1 MGVALRAAEWYNAD
15 MKGTEVK
22 DNYKW
27 WALGLLW
34 VAFFLQQGT
43 RQLFGPSVPAIC
55 ASLGV
60 DKVAIGVVGTV
71 FAMTYGI
78 CVPFAGLTADLF
90 NRKWM
95 VTIGVAVFCLGI
107 FASGFVASIGLLIL
121 TYGILNGFG
130 QTFYYPSA
138 TSLVSQLHRESRAT
152 AISILQ
158 LGLYIGIVGCGSLAG
173 FLAGRGGESWRLP
186 FWIFGGL
193 GLAWA
198 VALAVF
204 LKDTKPVTAVS
215 QSNNLNNPNNR
226 TTSDKPS
233 IREALI
239 AVVSKPTAICVT
251 LGLAMMIYV
260 DIGFKNWM
268 PTHLQNTFMDACPY
282 LQRWSGLHAV
292 LWHYL
297 GAIIGVLVGSRIGDR
312 LVKGRPGIRLE
323 LGVAGLGLAIPFIV
337 WMALSPTFLQCC
349 IAMFVFGVF
358 RGVYDSNFMAS
369 FFDVVN
375 PRYHASGVGIM
386 MCVAFLFGSLSSTVL
401 PWIAKVLNG
410 NMAYSMASLAGFY
423 LVGGLI
429 LVLSRVRF
437 LKRDLAQR

>member
-1 MGVALRAAEWYNAD
+1 MND
-15 MKGTEVK
+15 K
-22 DNYKW
+22 NYKW

-60 DKVAIGVVGTV
+60 DKVGIGVVGTV

-95 VTIGVAVFCLGI
+95 VTIGVAIFCGGI
-107 FASGFVASIGLLIL
+107 FLSGFIASVGLLIL

-138 TSLVSQLHRESRAT
+138 TSLVSQLHKESRAT

-173 FLAGRGGESWRLP
+173 FVAGKGGESWRTP

-198 VALAVF
+198 VALAFF
-204 LKDTKPVTAVS
+204 LRDTKPAACTPANASRGDRDGTAE
-215 QSNNLNNPNNR
+215 
-226 TTSDKPS
+226 KPS
-233 IREALI
+233 IKEAVA
-239 AVVSKPTAICVT
+239 AVFSKPTAICVI

-268 PTHLQNTFMDACPY
+268 PSHLQETFGQACPF
-282 LQRWSGLHAV
+282 LKQWAGLHAV
-292 LWHYL
+292 LWHYV

-323 LGVAGLGLAIPFIV
+323 LGIAGLGLAIPFIV
-337 WMALSPTFLQCC
+337 WMAMTQSFALCC
-349 IAMFVFGVF
+349 VAMLGFGLF

-386 MCVAFLFGSLSSTVL
+386 MCIAFLFGSLSSTVL
-401 PWIAKVLNG
+401 PWLAKLLGG
-410 NMAYSMASLAGFY
+410 NMAWSMSSLAGFY
-423 LVGGLI
+423 LIGALVI
-429 LVLSRVRF
+429 LLARTSF
-437 LKRDLAQR
+437 LRRDYE

>member
-1 MGVALRAAEWYNAD
+1 MNE
-15 MKGTEVK
+15 K
-22 DNYKW
+22 NYKW
-27 WALGLLW
+27 WALALLW

-43 RQLFGPSVPAIC
+43 RQLFGPSVPSIC
-55 ASLGV
+55 ASFGV
-60 DKVAIGVVGTV
+60 DKVALGVVGTV

-107 FASGFVASIGLLIL
+107 FLSGFVATVGLLIL

-138 TSLVSQLHRESRAT
+138 TSLISQLHKDSRAT

-173 FLAGRGGESWRLP
+173 FVAGKGGESWRTP
-186 FWIFGGL
+186 FWIFGGI

-198 VALAVF
+198 VALAFF
-204 LKDTKPVTAVS
+204 LKDTKPTTAGTPSLRNDGVS
-215 QSNNLNNPNNR
+215 PSTPA
-226 TTSDKPS
+226 KPS
-233 IREALI
+233 VGEAI
-239 AVVSKPTAICVT
+239 KAVFAKPTAICVI

-268 PTHLQNTFMDACPY
+268 PSHLQETFGNACPF
-282 LQRWSGLHAV
+282 LKQWAGLHAV
-292 LWHYL
+292 LWHYV
-297 GAIIGVLVGSRIGDR
+297 GAIVGILIGSRIGDR

-323 LGVAGLGLAIPFIV
+323 LGIAGLALAIPFIV
-337 WMALSPTFLQCC
+337 WMAMTQSFALCC
-349 IAMFVFGVF
+349 VAMLGFGIF

-375 PRYHASGVGIM
+375 PRYHASGCGIM
-386 MCVAFLFGSLSSTVL
+386 MCIAFLFGSLSSTVL
-401 PWIAKVLNG
+401 PWLAKLLGG
-410 NMAYSMASLAGFY
+410 NMAWSMSSLAGFY
-423 LVGGLI
+423 FIGALVI
-429 LVLSRVRF
+429 VLARVRF
-437 LKRDLAQR
+437 LKRDCEKVG

>member
-1 MGVALRAAEWYNAD
+1 
-15 MKGTEVK
+15 MKK
-22 DNYKW
+22 IDYKW
-27 WALGLLW
+27 GALGLLW

-55 ASLGV
+55 GSLGV

-71 FAMTYGI
+71 FAMMYGI

-95 VTIGVAVFCLGI
+95 VTAGVAIFCGGI
-107 FASGFVASIGLLIL
+107 FLSGCVATVGMLIL
-121 TYGILNGFG
+121 TYGVLNGFG

-138 TSLVSQLHRESRAT
+138 TSLISQLHKESRAT

-173 FLAGRGGESWRLP
+173 FVAGKGGESWRAP
-186 FWIFGGL
+186 FWLFGGI

-198 VALAVF
+198 VALAFF
-204 LKDTKPVTAVS
+204 LKDTKPVTVAGAAA
-215 QSNNLNNPNNR
+215 
-226 TTSDKPS
+226 KPS
-233 IREALI
+233 IKEAVA
-239 AVVSKPTAICVT
+239 AVFSRPTAICVI

-268 PTHLQNTFMDACPY
+268 PSHLQDVFGNACPF
-282 LQRWSGLHAV
+282 LTRWAGLHAV
-292 LWHYL
+292 LWHYV
-297 GAIIGVLVGSRIGDR
+297 GAIVGVLVGSRIGDR

-323 LGVAGLGLAIPFIV
+323 LGVAGLGLSIPFIV
-337 WMALSPTFLQCC
+337 WMAMTQSFALCC
-349 IAMFVFGVF
+349 FAMLGFGLF

-386 MCVAFLFGSLSSTVL
+386 MCIAFLFGSLSSTVL
-401 PWIAKVLNG
+401 PWMAKLLG
-410 NMAYSMASLAGFY
+410 GDMSWSMSSLAVFY
-423 LVGGLI
+423 LVGAAVI
-429 LVLSRVRF
+429 LVARVCF
-437 LKRDLAQR
+437 LKRDYIR

>member
-1 MGVALRAAEWYNAD
+1 
-15 MKGTEVK
+15 MKRL
-22 DNYKW
+22 DYKW
-27 WALGLLW
+27 TALALLW

-55 ASLGV
+55 GSLGI

-107 FASGFVASIGLLIL
+107 FASGFVASVGVLIV
-121 TYGILNGFG
+121 TYGILNGLG

-138 TSLVSQLHRESRAT
+138 SSLVSQLHRDSRAT
-152 AISILQ
+152 AMSILQ
-158 LGLYIGIVGCGSLAG
+158 LGLYIGIVGCGGLAG
-173 FLAGRGGESWRLP
+173 YLAGQGGDHWRLP

-193 GLAWA
+193 GLAWT
-198 VALAVF
+198 VALAFF
-204 LKDTKPVTAVS
+204 LRNTKPEEMKKEEGGGRKFGEPS
-215 QSNNLNNPNNR
+215 PD
-226 TTSDKPS
+226 DKPR
-233 IREALI
+233 IREACA
-239 AVVSKPTAICVT
+239 AVFAKPTALCVA

-268 PTHLQNTFMDACPY
+268 PSHLQGSFLDACPF
-282 LQRWSGLHAV
+282 LKQWAGLHAV

-297 GAIIGVLVGSRIGDR
+297 GAIVGILVGSRIGDR

-323 LGVAGLGLAIPFIV
+323 LGMVGLGLAIPFIV
-337 WMALSPTFLQCC
+337 WMAMTPSFLLCC
-349 IAMFVFGVF
+349 VAMFGFGVF

-386 MCVAFLFGSLSSTVL
+386 MCIAFLFGSLSSTVL
-401 PWIAKVLNG
+401 PWIAKAFNG
-410 NMAYSMASLAGFY
+410 DMSYSMASLAAFY
-423 LVGGLI
+423 LVGLLI
-429 LVLSRVRF
+429 ILLARTAF
-437 LKRDLAQR
+437 LKRDLVA

>member
-1 MGVALRAAEWYNAD
+1 MNE
-15 MKGTEVK
+15 K
-22 DNYKW
+22 NYKW
-27 WALGLLW
+27 WALALLW

-43 RQLFGPSVPAIC
+43 RQLFGPSVPSIC
-55 ASLGV
+55 ASFGV
-60 DKVAIGVVGTV
+60 DKVALGVVGTV

-95 VTIGVAVFCLGI
+95 VTVGVGVFCLGI
-107 FASGFVASIGLLIL
+107 FLSGFVASVGLLIL

-138 TSLVSQLHRESRAT
+138 TSLVSQLHKESRAT

-173 FLAGRGGESWRLP
+173 FVAGKGGESWRMP

-193 GLAWA
+193 GLAWV
-198 VALAVF
+198 VALVFF
-204 LKDTKPVTAVS
+204 LKDTKPVVVAGAAAKPTIKEAV
-215 QSNNLNNPNNR
+215 
-226 TTSDKPS
+226 
-233 IREALI
+233 A
-239 AVVSKPTAICVT
+239 AVFSKPTAICVI

-268 PTHLQNTFMDACPY
+268 PSHLQETFGNACPF
-282 LQRWSGLHAV
+282 LRQWAGLHAV
-292 LWHYL
+292 LWHYV
-297 GAIIGVLVGSRIGDR
+297 GAIVGVLAGSRFGDR

-323 LGVAGLGLAIPFIV
+323 LGIAGLGLAIPFIV
-337 WMALSPTFLQCC
+337 WMAMTQSFVLCC
-349 IAMFVFGVF
+349 VAMLGFGLF

-386 MCVAFLFGSLSSTVL
+386 MCIAFLFGSLSSTVL
-401 PWIAKVLNG
+401 PWLAKLLGG
-410 NMAYSMASLAGFY
+410 NMAWSMSSLGGFY
-423 LVGGLI
+423 LVGALVI
-429 LVLSRVRF
+429 LLARTCF
-437 LKRDLAQR
+437 LKRDYDRS

>member
-1 MGVALRAAEWYNAD
+1 
-15 MKGTEVK
+15 MKQ

-43 RQLFGPSVPAIC
+43 RQLFGPSVPSIC
-55 ASLGV
+55 ASFGV
-60 DKVAIGVVGTV
+60 DKVALGVVGTV

-107 FASGFVASIGLLIL
+107 FLSGFVASVGLLIL

-138 TSLVSQLHRESRAT
+138 TSLVSQLHKESRAT

-173 FLAGRGGESWRLP
+173 FVAGRGGESWRTP
-186 FWIFGGL
+186 FLVFGGI

-198 VALAVF
+198 VALVFF
-204 LKDTKPVTAVS
+204 LKDTKPVAVAGAVA
-215 QSNNLNNPNNR
+215 
-226 TTSDKPS
+226 KPS
-233 IREALI
+233 IKEAVR
-239 AVVSKPTAICVT
+239 AVFAKPTAICVI

-268 PTHLQNTFMDACPY
+268 PSHLQETFGNACPF
-282 LQRWSGLHAV
+282 LKQWAGLHAV

-297 GAIIGVLVGSRIGDR
+297 GAIVGVLAGSRFGDR

-323 LGVAGLGLAIPFIV
+323 LGIAGLGLAIPFIV
-337 WMALSPTFLQCC
+337 WMAMTQSFVLCC
-349 IAMFVFGVF
+349 VAMLGFGLF

-375 PRYHASGVGIM
+375 PRYHASGCGIM
-386 MCVAFLFGSLSSTVL
+386 MCIAFLFGSLSSTVL
-401 PWIAKVLNG
+401 PWLAKLLGG
-410 NMAYSMASLAGFY
+410 NMAWSMSSLGGFY
-423 LVGGLI
+423 LVGALVI
-429 LVLSRVRF
+429 LLARTCF
-437 LKRDLAQR
+437 LKRDYERS

>member
-1 MGVALRAAEWYNAD
+1 
-15 MKGTEVK
+15 MKTI
-22 DNYKW
+22 DYKW
-27 WALGLLW
+27 RALALLW

-55 ASLGV
+55 ASIGV

-71 FAMTYGI
+71 FAMMYGI

-90 NRKWM
+90 SRKWM
-95 VTIGVAVFCLGI
+95 VVSGVAIFCLGI
-107 FASGFVASIGLLIL
+107 FLSGFIASVGLLIV

-158 LGLYIGIVGCGSLAG
+158 LGLYIGIIGCGSLAG
-173 FLAGRGGESWRLP
+173 YLAGKGGESWRSP

-193 GLAWA
+193 GLVWA
-198 VALAVF
+198 ALLVF
-204 LKDTKPVTAVS
+204 ALRDTKPVAAAPGAV
-215 QSNNLNNPNNR
+215 
-226 TTSDKPS
+226 DKPS
-233 IREALI
+233 IAEAVK
-239 AVVSKPTAICVT
+239 AVLSKPTAFCVT

-268 PTHLQNTFMDACPY
+268 PSHLQSQFKDACPF
-282 LQRWSGLHAV
+282 LQQWAGFHAV
-292 LWHYL
+292 VWHYV
-297 GAIIGVLVGSRIGDR
+297 GAIVGVLVGSRIGDR
-312 LVKGRPGIRLE
+312 VVKARPGIRLE

-337 WMALSPTFLQCC
+337 WMSLTQSFAMCC
-349 IAMFVFGVF
+349 VAMLGFGVF
-358 RGVYDSNFMAS
+358 RGIYDSNFMAS

-386 MCVAFLFGSLSSTVL
+386 MCIAFLFGSLSSTVL
-401 PWIAKVLNG
+401 PFLEKTIGA
-410 NMAYSMASLAGFY
+410 MSTSMASLAGFY
-423 LVGGLI
+423 LVGAAI
-429 LVLSRVRF
+429 LVLARIAF
-437 LKRDLAQR
+437 LRRDLERS

>member
-1 MGVALRAAEWYNAD
+1 MKKLDYKWVALI
-15 MKGTEVK
+15 
-22 DNYKW
+22 
-27 WALGLLW
+27 LLW

-43 RQLFGPSVPAIC
+43 RQLFGPSVPSIC
-55 ASLGV
+55 ASFGV
-60 DKVAIGVVGTV
+60 DKVALGVVGTV

-107 FASGFVASIGLLIL
+107 FLSGFVATVGLLIL

-138 TSLVSQLHRESRAT
+138 TSLVSQLHKESRAT

-173 FLAGRGGESWRLP
+173 FVAGRGGESWRIP
-186 FWIFGGL
+186 FWVFGGI
-193 GLAWA
+193 GLAWV
-198 VALAVF
+198 VALAIF
-204 LKDTKPVTAVS
+204 LKDTKPVVVEGAAA
-215 QSNNLNNPNNR
+215 
-226 TTSDKPS
+226 KPS
-233 IREALI
+233 IKEAI
-239 AVVSKPTAICVT
+239 RAVFAKPTAICVI

-268 PTHLQNTFMDACPY
+268 PSHLQETFGQSCPF
-282 LQRWSGLHAV
+282 LRQWAGLHAV
-292 LWHYL
+292 LWHYV
-297 GAIIGVLVGSRIGDR
+297 GAIVGVLFGSRIGDR

-323 LGVAGLGLAIPFIV
+323 LGIVGLGLAIPFIV
-337 WMALSPTFLQCC
+337 WMAMTQSFTLCC
-349 IAMFVFGVF
+349 VAMLGFGLF

-386 MCVAFLFGSLSSTVL
+386 MCIAFLFGSLSSTVL
-401 PWIAKVLNG
+401 PWLAKLLDG
-410 NMAYSMASLAGFY
+410 NMSWSMSSLGGFY
-423 LVGGLI
+423 LVGALVI
-429 LVLSRVRF
+429 LLARTCF
-437 LKRDLAQR
+437 LQRDSERMN

>member
-1 MGVALRAAEWYNAD
+1 MIYDIMRG
-15 MKGTEVK
+15 MKK
-22 DNYKW
+22 LDYKW
-27 WALGLLW
+27 TALALLW

-55 ASLGV
+55 GSLGI

-71 FAMTYGI
+71 FAMMYGI

-95 VTIGVAVFCLGI
+95 VTVGVGIFCLGI
-107 FASGFVASIGLLIL
+107 FLSGFVASVGLLIV
-121 TYGILNGFG
+121 TYGVLNGLG

-138 TSLVSQLHRESRAT
+138 SSLVSQLHKESRAT
-152 AISILQ
+152 AMSILQ
-158 LGLYIGIVGCGSLAG
+158 LGLYIGIVGCGGLAG
-173 FLAGRGGESWRLP
+173 FLAGKGGDHWRAP

-198 VALAVF
+198 VVLALF
-204 LKDTKPVTAVS
+204 LRDTKPEGGNREQGTGNGLGEEGKPRIADACKAVF
-215 QSNNLNNPNNR
+215 
-226 TTSDKPS
+226 
-233 IREALI
+233 A
-239 AVVSKPTAICVT
+239 KPTALCVA

-268 PTHLQNTFMDACPY
+268 PSHLQDSFLSSCPF
-282 LQRWSGLHAV
+282 LKQWAGLHAV

-297 GAIIGVLVGSRIGDR
+297 GAFAGILAGSRIGDR

-323 LGVAGLGLAIPFIV
+323 MGLLGLGLAIPFIV
-337 WMALSPTFLQCC
+337 WMALTPSFVLCC
-349 IAMFVFGVF
+349 VAMFGFGVF

-386 MCVAFLFGSLSSTVL
+386 MCIAFLFGSLSSTVL
-401 PWIAKVLNG
+401 PWIAQALGG

-423 LVGGLI
+423 LVGALI
-429 LVLSRVRF
+429 LLVARTAF
-437 LKRDLAQR
+437 LARDLEP

>member
-1 MGVALRAAEWYNAD
+1 
-15 MKGTEVK
+15 MK
-22 DNYKW
+22 DSNYKW

-43 RQLFGPSVPAIC
+43 RQLFGPSVPSIC
-55 ASLGV
+55 ASFGV
-60 DKVAIGVVGTV
+60 DKVALGVVGTV

-78 CVPFAGLTADLF
+78 CVPFAGITADIF

-107 FASGFVASIGLLIL
+107 FLSGFVATVGLLIL
-121 TYGILNGFG
+121 AYGILNGFG

-138 TSLVSQLHRESRAT
+138 TSLVSQLHKESRAT

-173 FLAGRGGESWRLP
+173 FVAGKGGESWRTP
-186 FWIFGGL
+186 FWVFGGI

-198 VALAVF
+198 VALAFF
-204 LKDTKPVTAVS
+204 LKDTPPVGGEGSGIRDQGSGKPT
-215 QSNNLNNPNNR
+215 
-226 TTSDKPS
+226 
-233 IREALI
+233 IREAI
-239 AVVSKPTAICVT
+239 SAVFAKPTAICVI

-260 DIGFKNWM
+260 DSGFKNWM